1 MQINLKKSFI
11 TGIFVVIPMVLS
23 IGLLTW
29 FFTRADGFFSPII
42 DSILPLVTGYPAH
55 IPGTGIITGC
65 VIILIVGLIARNVA
79 GAKLLGA
86 FDRLIHHVPVFRAI
100 YSTIKQM
107 TDSFSP
113 DNTSA
118 FKEVVLAE
126 YPKENSY
133 ALGFRTSTVEVDGER
148 FAVVFVPTNNLY
160 LGEVLLIPETRLRRL
175 DMSIELALRCLVSG
189 GTAAPRVLRSS
200 SVPPKA

>member
-1 MQINLKKSFI
+1 VRIDLKKSFI

-29 FFTRADGFFSPII
+29 FFTRADDFFSPII
-42 DSILPLVTGYPAH
+42 DGVLPLVTGYPAH
-55 IPGTGIITGC
+55 VPGTGIITGC
-65 VIILIVGLIARNVA
+65 VIILVVGLVARNVV

-86 FDRLIHHVPVFRAI
+86 FDRLITRVPVFRAI

-107 TDSFSP
+107 TDAFSP

-126 YPKENSY
+126 YPKEGSY
-133 ALGFRTSTVEVDGER
+133 ALGFRTSTVEIDGER
-148 FAVVFVPTNNLY
+148 HAVVFVPTNNLY
-160 LGEVLLIPETRLRRL
+160 LGEVLLIPEARLRRL
-175 DMSIELALRCLVSG
+175 DMGIELALRCLVSG
-189 GTAAPRVLRSS
+189 GTAAPRSLRSH
-200 SVPPKA
+200 VPPPPA